1 MTLLVEA
8 PAAYVPERRYILDV
22 VLSDWLGLPWE
33 LRTGDR
39 AATRITLAAEP
50 EGRCVV
56 VPDVLFATAPDA
68 WLTAASLPSVSHTD
82 GLPVLYGA
90 GSDDGGAQLPID
102 VFGSAFFM
110 LTRYE
115 ELAVSD
121 RDAYG
126 RFPAASSVAV
136 RGGFLGVPIVDAYV
150 ERLWE
155 ALQRTW
161 PRLQRKEHAF
171 EVVLTHDIDDP
182 LATLDHG
189 PSDIARQLGG
199 DLVRRRDP
207 GLAWQRLRSVGR
219 ARRGDHRLDPHNTY
233 DFLMEVSER
242 HGLRSAFYFLAHRD
256 ERPRDGAYL
265 FEHPWVRSLIGRIAR
280 RGHEVGIHPSHC
292 TYRDAERTREELAR
306 LRRVTEAEGVQQER
320 WGGRQHFL
328 RWANPDTWRNWEA
341 AGLDYDSTLAFS
353 ETVGFRTGTSRPYRA
368 FDLRARRALRLVERP
383 FQVMDVTL
391 LSSMAL
397 SLDAARTVV
406 MDIAA
411 QCRRYGGCLG
421 ILWHNNTLLRSAR
434 EQRWYASLIADA
446 CAPGVA
452 RP

>member
-1 MTLLVEA
+1 MTLVVQA
-8 PAAYVPERRYILDV
+8 PAAYEPERRYILDV
-22 VLSDWLGLPWE
+22 VLSDWLGLQWD

-39 AATRITLAAEP
+39 ADTRIALAENP
-50 EGRCVV
+50 DGPSVV
-56 VPDVLFATAPDA
+56 LPDVLFATAPDA
-68 WLTAASLPSVSHTD
+68 WLTADSLPSVSRVD

-90 GSDDGGAQLPID
+90 PSDDGAQLAVD

-126 RFPAASSVAV
+126 RFPAASSVAA
-136 RGGFLGVPIVDAYV
+136 RGGFLSLPIVDAYV

-155 ALQRTW
+155 ALERTW
-161 PRLQRKEHAF
+161 PRLQRKAHAF
-171 EVVLTHDIDDP
+171 DVILTHDIDDP
-182 LATLDHG
+182 LTTLDHG
-189 PSDIARQLGG
+189 PTDMVRQLGG

-207 GLAWQRLRSVGR
+207 GLAWQRVRSLAG

-256 ERPRDGAYL
+256 EHPRDGDYL

-280 RGHEVGIHPSHC
+280 RGHEIGIHPSHC
-292 TYRDAERTREELAR
+292 TYRDAERTREEVSR
-306 LRRVTEAEGVQQER
+306 LWRVAEAEGVEQER

-341 AGLDYDSTLAFS
+341 AGLSYDSTLAFS
-353 ETVGFRTGTSRPYRA
+353 EAVGFRTGTSRPYRV
-368 FDLRARRALRLVERP
+368 FDLSARRPLRLVERP

-391 LSSMAL
+391 LSSMRL
-397 SLDAARTVV
+397 SLESARAAV
-406 MDIAA
+406 MDVAA

-434 EQRWYASLIADA
+434 ERRWYASLIADA
-446 CAPGVA
+446 CAARVA